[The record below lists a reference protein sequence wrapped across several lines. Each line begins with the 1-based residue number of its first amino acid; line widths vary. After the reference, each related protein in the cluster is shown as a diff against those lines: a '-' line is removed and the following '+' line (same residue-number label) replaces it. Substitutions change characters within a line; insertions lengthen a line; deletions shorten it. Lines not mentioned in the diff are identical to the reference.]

1 MLSWAGLAD
10 KHPCTRL
17 PRTHIHEEGG
27 SQLHKVVL
35 WPPHLVYST
44 KPLPHHLYTLM
55 MMMMT
60 TTMMMMKTMMIFF
73 FYSAKLTCL
82 SAILVLISRRKSS
95 ILQCSHLTLPT
106 NLSKILPFPD
116 LSRLGAS
123 SSLFPAPINLRSIL
137 KDSNLTGL
145 ILPSTV
151 LAICLE
157 LINEAFAMNFPKH
170 HGQKNF
176 WHALLCCCRWR
187 ICRFGDC
194 VLAGVHQ
201 GMWNLSHT
209 LRPEFKG
216 HSSSVSY
223 YVINIDSFL
232 QLQCKAAFSMLLGAN
247 LDT

>member
-1 MLSWAGLAD
+1 MLSLLAF
-10 KHPCTRL
+10 L
-17 PRTHIHEEGG
+17 
-27 SQLHKVVL
+27 L
-35 WPPHLVYST
+35 
-44 KPLPHHLYTLM
+44 
-55 MMMMT
+55 
-60 TTMMMMKTMMIFF
+60 F
-73 FYSAKLTCL
+73 
-82 SAILVLISRRKSS
+82 LVLISRRKSS

-106 NLSKILPFPD
+106 NLSEILPFPD

-123 SSLFPAPINLRSIL
+123 SSLFPAPINLRFIL

-157 LINEAFAMNFPKH
+157 LINEAFAMNFSKP

-176 WHALLCCCRWR
+176 WHALLGCCRWR
-187 ICRFGDC
+187 ICRFRDR